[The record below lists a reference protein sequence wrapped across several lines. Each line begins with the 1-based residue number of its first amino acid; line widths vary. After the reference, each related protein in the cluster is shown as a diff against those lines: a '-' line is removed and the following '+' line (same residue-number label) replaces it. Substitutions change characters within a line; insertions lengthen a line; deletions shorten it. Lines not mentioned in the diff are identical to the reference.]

1 MPAIAAFAEAHDV
14 SFRLLSDIDSAVIRD
29 FRILNTQ
36 VEPGDVPIYGVPFP
50 GSYVVDEDG
59 VVVEKFF
66 HDSYKKRDS
75 PENLIDAALGRI
87 ALQPYEPTRSAGNRD
102 VRVSATLHGGGGVL
116 KQGSMRRVVVRFE
129 LGQGLHIYGE
139 PVPEG
144 MIPATVEVRGPEGI
158 VVGEPIL
165 PPTDTLH
172 LSGLDVELQVWSGTV
187 DISVPIYPVAP
198 RHSVLRANTTPAITH
213 LGTVRYQAS
222 DDPTC
227 LLPRTEKLPLEVGL
241 EPVVL
246 PDLSFHAGEGQHR
259 TTMGSARHLR
269 RLALRKLRST
279 NPLAVLRSALKTARL
294 NRAARRWM
302 RQGDGR

>member
-14 SFRLLSDIDSAVIRD
+14 SFRLLSDVDSAVIRD

-50 GSYVVDEDG
+50 GSYVIDEDG

-66 HDSYKKRDS
+66 HDSCKKHDS
-75 PENLIDAALGRI
+75 PENLIDAALGRT
-87 ALQPYEPTRSAGNRD
+87 ALQPYEPTRSGGDRD

-129 LGQGLHIYGE
+129 LGDGLHIYGE

-144 MIPATVEVRGPEGI
+144 MTPATVEVRGPEGI

-172 LSGLDVELQVWSGTV
+172 LSGLDLELQVWSGSV

-198 RHSVLRANTTPAITH
+198 LLSELRAITTPSIT
-213 LGTVRYQAS
+213 LDVTVRYQAC
-222 DDPTC
+222 DDETC

-246 PDLSFHAGEGQHR
+246 PHLSLHAGEGQNP
-259 TTMGSARHLR
+259 TPMDSARHQR
-269 RLALRKLRST
+269 RLAFRKLRST
-279 NPLAVLRSALKTARL
+279 NPLAVVRGALKTARL
-294 NRAARRWM
+294 NRAARKRM
-302 RQGDGR
+302 REKVGH